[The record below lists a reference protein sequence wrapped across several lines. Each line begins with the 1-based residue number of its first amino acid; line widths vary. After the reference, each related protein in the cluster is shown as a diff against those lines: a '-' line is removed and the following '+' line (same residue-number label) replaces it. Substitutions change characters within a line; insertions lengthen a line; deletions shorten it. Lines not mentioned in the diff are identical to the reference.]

1 MVLVNI
7 RRRSRYSGQ
16 MNTFEDLRLQTPRLL
31 LRPLR
36 LEDADALLAIFSDPL
51 VMRYWS
57 TPPWTS
63 SEQALALINRD
74 LDGMARGEHIRLGL
88 QRLDNQALIGH
99 CTLFAWSRQS
109 RRAELGYGMARAC
122 WGQGY
127 MDEALRALLAWGF
140 AALDL
145 NRVEAD
151 IDPRNT
157 GSECSLLRLGF
168 VKEGHLRQRWI
179 VGDEVSDTGLYGLL
193 RSDWVTSTSAPA
205 ASSNP

>member
-1 MVLVNI
+1 
-7 RRRSRYSGQ
+7 
-16 MNTFEDLRLQTPRLL
+16 MNTFENVRLQTPRLL

-36 LEDADALLAIFSDPL
+36 VDDADALLAIFSDPQ

-63 SEQALALINRD
+63 SEQAHAMINRD

-88 QRLDNQALIGH
+88 ERLDDHALIGH
-99 CTLFAWSRQS
+99 CTLFAWFKQS
-109 RRAELGYGMARAC
+109 RRAEVGYGMARAC

-127 MDEALRALLAWGF
+127 MDEALRALLNWGF
-140 AALDL
+140 ANWDL

-157 GSECSLLRLGF
+157 GSERSLLRLGF

-193 RSDWVTSTSAPA
+193 RSDWEARR
-205 ASSNP
+205 

>member
-1 MVLVNI
+1 
-7 RRRSRYSGQ
+7 
-16 MNTFEDLRLQTPRLL
+16 MNSFDQVQLHTPRLL

-36 LEDADALLAIFSDPL
+36 SADADALLAIFSDPQ

-63 SEQALALINRD
+63 SEQAQALISKD
-74 LDGMARGEHIRLGL
+74 LQGMASGEHIRLGL
-88 QRLDNQALIGH
+88 QRLSDQTLIGH
-99 CTLFAWSRQS
+99 CCLFSLSQQS
-109 RRAELGYGMARAC
+109 RRAEMGYGIARNC

-127 MDEALRALLAWGF
+127 MDEALRALLNWGF
-140 AALDL
+140 AQLDL

-151 IDPRNT
+151 IDPRNLA
-157 GSECSLLRLGF
+157 SERSLLRLGF

-193 RSDWVTSTSAPA
+193 RSDWAAPGRSARG
-205 ASSNP
+205 

>member
-1 MVLVNI
+1 
-7 RRRSRYSGQ
+7 
-16 MNTFEDLRLQTPRLL
+16 MNTFEHVRLQTPRLL

-36 LEDADALLAIFSDPL
+36 LDDADALLAIFNDPL

-63 SEQALALINRD
+63 SEQALVLINRD

-88 QRLDNQALIGH
+88 QRLDSQALIGH

-109 RRAELGYGMARAC
+109 RRAEMGYGMARAC

-127 MDEALRALLAWGF
+127 MDEALRALLQWGF
-140 AALDL
+140 ASLDL
-145 NRVEAD
+145 NRAEAD

-157 GSECSLLRLGF
+157 ASERSLLRLGF

-193 RSDWVTSTSAPA
+193 RSDWGLRS
-205 ASSNP
+205 